1 MGKGILWRWIWCT
14 CAVTSSSFA
23 HDDVASLVVDDYAD
37 ADEGALGLRH
47 DARDVLFVK
56 SDELLH
62 VKVK

>member
-1 MGKGILWRWIWCT
+1 V
-14 CAVTSSSFA
+14 ASSSFA

-47 DARDVLFVK
+47 DAENVLFVR
-56 SDELLH
+56 SDELWH